1 MIAVLYVYSYFVAG
15 IALLLLLNGILATG
29 MGPEGSAPAFLI
41 SAALLL
47 FAAGAINLAV
57 RGRERRLKPRERF
70 VLAFGAYLTLPVL
83 ACVPVVVAMPD
94 VAFLDAYF
102 EAVSALTTTGWSALP
117 EADRLPQSILL
128 WRALMQWMGGAMILM
143 IVIFILAPARVGDL
157 PDSQAGPLDYS
168 ASVERQ
174 RLGLALSRV
183 LPLFAAFTS
192 ACFILLTLSGVQ
204 LLDAFTLATAAVST
218 SGFTAR
224 TAPIGDYLPDSAI
237 WIITLFSVM
246 SATSFLWLR
255 RALRAEPAALSHR
268 ESFYVV
274 GTVTVLGIMV
284 AYMLLSAGGGG
295 VTGNL
300 RDGFSIAA
308 SIVSTSGL
316 EARTGGHAT
325 LPFALLLMLI
335 FVGGASF
342 STAGGIKMFRLGAMA
357 VQSMRELVRLVYPHA
372 IRAARF
378 GTQSYNIQTMKAIWS
393 LLFAA
398 LSMALLAGAAL
409 GFAEIPVDQAIL
421 GGFGAVSNM
430 AIGLFGEGNQL
441 VRFETLPSVTKTAL
455 CFIMAMGRVEV
466 LAALAII
473 YPPLW
478 RG

>member
-143 IVIFILAPARVGDL
+143 IVIFILAPARVGGL

-224 TAPIGDYLPDSAI
+224 TAPIG
-237 WIITLFSVM
+237 
-246 SATSFLWLR
+246 
-255 RALRAEPAALSHR
+255 
-268 ESFYVV
+268 
-274 GTVTVLGIMV
+274 
-284 AYMLLSAGGGG
+284 
-295 VTGNL
+295 
-300 RDGFSIAA
+300 
-308 SIVSTSGL
+308 
-316 EARTGGHAT
+316 
-325 LPFALLLMLI
+325 
-335 FVGGASF
+335 
-342 STAGGIKMFRLGAMA
+342 
-357 VQSMRELVRLVYPHA
+357 
-372 IRAARF
+372 
-378 GTQSYNIQTMKAIWS
+378 
-393 LLFAA
+393 
-398 LSMALLAGAAL
+398 
-409 GFAEIPVDQAIL
+409 
-421 GGFGAVSNM
+421 
-430 AIGLFGEGNQL
+430 
-441 VRFETLPSVTKTAL
+441 
-455 CFIMAMGRVEV
+455 
-466 LAALAII
+466 
-473 YPPLW
+473 
-478 RG
+478 